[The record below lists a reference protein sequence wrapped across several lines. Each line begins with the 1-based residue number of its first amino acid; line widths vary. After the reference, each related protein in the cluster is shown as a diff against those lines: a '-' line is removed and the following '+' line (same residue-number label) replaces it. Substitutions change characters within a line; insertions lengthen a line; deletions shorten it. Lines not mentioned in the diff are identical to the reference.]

1 MSICSKDR
9 KYQDL
14 SMCCKSLENEKNMV
28 KRKIRDKHN
37 SQILNTETTT
47 NKKRKLYVMLS
58 NGNLLLNGWFM
69 AYCV

>member
-28 KRKIRDKHN
+28 KEIQSVGLLKKHN
-37 SQILNTETTT
+37 GAMVERSHDCI
-47 NKKRKLYVMLS
+47 
-58 NGNLLLNGWFM
+58 G
-69 AYCV
+69 

>member
-9 KYQDL
+9 KCQDL

-47 NKKRKLYVMLS
+47 NKKRELYVMLS
-58 NGNLLLNGWFM
+58 NGNLLLNGWFIV
-69 AYCV
+69 YCV

>member
-14 SMCCKSLENEKNMV
+14 SMCCKSLENDKNMV

-37 SQILNTETTT
+37 SQKPRPI
-47 NKKRKLYVMLS
+47 K
-58 NGNLLLNGWFM
+58 NGNYM
-69 AYCV
+69 